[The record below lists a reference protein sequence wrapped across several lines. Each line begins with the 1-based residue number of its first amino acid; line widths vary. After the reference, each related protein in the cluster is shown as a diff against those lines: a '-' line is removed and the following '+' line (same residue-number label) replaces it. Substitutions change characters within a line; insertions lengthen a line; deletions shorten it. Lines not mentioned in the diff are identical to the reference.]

1 MTSAHLRHLTR
12 ASAPFRVAHPRACVS
27 VRAAASRRGDH
38 LVADGERM
46 LFKHPHTNRYV
57 VVYSV
62 SLPATNMGIVFRDAG
77 VGAPVVLEISPGG
90 YADKNTDIAPG
101 DKLMRCTAYE
111 IDVEHPNLA
120 PRSLVFDCVA
130 DAPDG
135 KPPSF
140 ETCMRA
146 LNSTEIHSAGFMHRR
161 VTCEFLRDVHDTLAR
176 DEHERFMRRI
186 AAVGRLE
193 TDRERAERAG
203 DRFPPRAPGERVDG
217 FTDPLYV
224 PNVYPVDD

>member
-1 MTSAHLRHLTR
+1 MISERSLRLTR
-12 ASAPFRVAHPRACVS
+12 APLRVARPRARVA
-27 VRAAASRRGDH
+27 VRAAASRRGDR
-38 LVADGERM
+38 LIADGERM
-46 LFKHPHTNRYV
+46 LFKHPRTDRYV

-77 VGAPVVLEISPGG
+77 VGAPVVLELAPGG

-101 DKLMRCTAYE
+101 DKLLRCTAYE

-120 PRSLVFDCVA
+120 PKSFVFDCVA
-130 DAPDG
+130 NAPDG

-146 LNSTEIHSAGFMHRR
+146 LNSTEIHSAGFMHRC
-161 VTCEFLRDVHDTLAR
+161 VTCEFLRDVHDALAR

-193 TDRERAERAG
+193 TDREAAERAG
-203 DRFPPRAPGERVDG
+203 ARFPPRAPGERVDG
-217 FTDPLYV
+217 STDPLYV